1 VLPSPLTDL
10 LSHDGFRAGAP
21 YGVAAAAV
29 VVLAAALVRRPLPG
43 AGPAFGVAM
52 IAAMVQQGVTVEPP
66 MLAGLVLLAAG
77 GYLATGRGTL
87 VTAAAALPGAA
98 LFAWSAAP
106 DGLAWALPTILAVT
120 VVGGATAASFD
131 HRFGPTGLPPVLLAV
146 TALGIY
152 LTTPDTEHSAILL
165 GAAAPV
171 ALLGCPGL
179 VGRRPVA
186 SLGTGGAFLAAALV
200 AWVVALDGV
209 GRDGAVVGGIACLGV
224 FVLEPLTRGARHAAS
239 AGARPHAVLVGAV
252 HVGVV
257 VVCSRVA
264 GLRDSAVDALVLC
277 ALAYAVGTALLL
289 GGRRPQRSRPQRVGR
304 RRRQTRVGSTA
315 TRTRPAGRSTA
326 ASASHSVR

>member
-10 LSHDGFRAGAP
+10 FSHDGFRAGAP
-21 YGVAAAAV
+21 YGVV
-29 VVLAAALVRRPLPG
+29 AAALVALVAALLRRPLPW
-43 AGPAFGVAM
+43 AGPAFG
-52 IAAMVQQGVTVEPP
+52 AAMVAAMAQHGVTVEPP
-66 MLAGLVLLAAG
+66 TLAGLVLLAAG
-77 GYLATGRGTL
+77 GYLATDRGTL
-87 VTAAAALPGAA
+87 IGAAAALPGTA

-106 DGLAWALPTILAVT
+106 ADLTWALPTILAVT

-131 HRFGPTGLPPVLLAV
+131 DRFGPTGLPPVLLAV
-146 TALGIY
+146 TALGVY

-186 SLGTGGAFLAAALV
+186 SLGTGGAFLAPALV
-200 AWVVALDGV
+200 AWVVAIDGV

-224 FVLEPLTRGARHAAS
+224 FVLEPLTRGARPAPT
-239 AGARPHAVLVGAV
+239 AGARTHAVLVGAV

-257 VVCSRVA
+257 AVCSRVA

-277 ALAYAVGTALLL
+277 ALAYAVGAVLLL
-289 GGRRPQRSRPQRVGR
+289 VGRRPPT
-304 RRRQTRVGSTA
+304 RRQE
-315 TRTRPAGRSTA
+315 RPGLADHAVSGR
-326 ASASHSVR
+326 